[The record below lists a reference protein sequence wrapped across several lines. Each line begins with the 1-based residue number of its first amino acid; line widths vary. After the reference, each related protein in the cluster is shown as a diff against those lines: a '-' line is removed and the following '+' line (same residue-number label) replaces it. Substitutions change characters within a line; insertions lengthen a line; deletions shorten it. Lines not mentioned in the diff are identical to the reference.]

1 MEYLRGQ
8 PLDQRIRSEG
18 GSLFVAEA
26 FRYMGEL
33 ASGLHYAHS
42 KKIIHRDIRP
52 DNVMIDHGG
61 TSRIFDF
68 GIAYADDQLV
78 QTTIGDI
85 GLMGEYASPE
95 QMLGRTLTPQS
106 DLYSLGAVIYQALTG
121 RKVIEAK
128 SVEEILG
135 QINAPVRPPSQLEED
150 VPPVLDTL
158 LCKLLAKQPEHRY
171 ASAKD
176 LLIDIGKLY
185 ATQDPGVR
193 KALFGKVED
202 ANLAWARRAYVQRE
216 YEKVH
221 QLAQGCEQL
230 SGPKKAAVFRL
241 EALAYRAEGHPLRAI
256 GAFQKAAE
264 AQIHDINYTLD
275 WVLEMVRQEQIPQ
288 AREALQ
294 REFRSTADKAVAE
307 GLGNLLTNWKDPS
320 MAAKRTEATT
330 AAEAVATPETT
341 SSPGLLGRLGSFFRG
356 GKK

>member
-8 PLDQRIRSEG
+8 PLDQRIRGEG

-26 FRYMGEL
+26 FRYLGEL

-42 KKIIHRDIRP
+42 KKIVHRDIRP

-68 GIAYADDQLV
+68 GIAFADDKLV
-78 QTTIGDI
+78 QTTIGEI

-95 QMLGRTLTPQS
+95 QMLGRNLTPLS
-106 DLYSLGAVIYQALTG
+106 DLYSLGAVIYFAATG

-135 QINAPVRPPSQLEED
+135 QINAPVRPPSHLEED
-150 VPPVLDTL
+150 IPPILDAI

-171 ASAKD
+171 DSAKS

-185 ATQDPGVR
+185 ATQDEGVR

-216 YEKVH
+216 YDKVH
-221 QLAQGCEQL
+221 QLTQGCESL
-230 SGPKKAAVFRL
+230 PGPKKAALYRL
-241 EALAYRAEGHPLRAI
+241 QALAYRAENKAPQAI
-256 GAFQKAAE
+256 AALQKAAATQE
-264 AQIHDINYTLD
+264 HDINYTLD
-275 WVLEMVRQEQIPQ
+275 YVLELTRQNQIPQ
-288 AREALQ
+288 AQAALN
-294 REFRSTADKAVAE
+294 REFRSAADQTVAS
-307 GLGNLLTNWKDPS
+307 GLQNLLANWGNPS
-320 MAAKRTEATT
+320 LAAKRET
-330 AAEAVATPETT
+330 AAKATQAAAAGEGGGGG
-341 SSPGLLGRLGSFFRG
+341 GLLGRIGSFFRG
-356 GKK
+356 KK